1 MQYFESGVWG
11 PAPITKIMIITV
23 HVKPR
28 ARKNAIE
35 WIDDETAKISVT
47 AIAEK
52 GKANDAVI
60 EVLSDDLGVAKSL
73 IEIVRGKTTRI
84 KQVEIK

>member
-1 MQYFESGVWG
+1 MNIHV
-11 PAPITKIMIITV
+11 IITV

-28 ARKNAIE
+28 SRKNSIE

-52 GKANDAVI
+52 GKANDAVM
-60 EVLSDDLGVAKSL
+60 EVLSEDLGVAKSL

-84 KQVEIK
+84 KQVEIKK

>member
-1 MQYFESGVWG
+1 M
-11 PAPITKIMIITV
+11 MITV

-28 ARKNAIE
+28 SRQNSIE
-35 WIDDETAKISVT
+35 WIDEETAKISVI
-47 AIAEK
+47 AAAEK

-60 EVLSDDLGVAKSL
+60 EVLSEDLGVAKSQ

-84 KQVEIK
+84 KHIEIK

>member
-1 MQYFESGVWG
+1 
-11 PAPITKIMIITV
+11 MIITV

-28 ARKNAIE
+28 SRKNSIE

-47 AIAEK
+47 AAAEK
-52 GKANDAVI
+52 GKANEAVI
-60 EVLSDDLGVAKSL
+60 EVLAEDLGVAKSL
-73 IEIVRGKTTRI
+73 IEIVKGKTMRM

>member
-1 MQYFESGVWG
+1 
-11 PAPITKIMIITV
+11 MIITV
-23 HVKPR
+23 HVKPHSR
-28 ARKNAIE
+28 QNKIE

-47 AIAEK
+47 AAPEK

-60 EVLSDDLGVAKSL
+60 EVLSDDLKVAKSL

-84 KQVEIK
+84 KQVEIKNR

>member
-1 MQYFESGVWG
+1 
-11 PAPITKIMIITV
+11 MIVTV

-28 ARKNAIE
+28 SRKNTIE
-35 WIDDETAKISVT
+35 WIDDETTKISVT

-52 GKANDAVI
+52 GKANDAVV
-60 EVLSDDLGVAKSL
+60 EVLSEDLDIAKSR

>member
-1 MQYFESGVWG
+1 
-11 PAPITKIMIITV
+11 MIITV

-28 ARKNAIE
+28 SRQNKIE
-35 WIDDETAKISVT
+35 WIDEETVKISVT

-60 EVLSDDLGVAKSL
+60 EVLSNDLDIAKSR

-84 KQVEIK
+84 KQVEINNVTRE

>member
-1 MQYFESGVWG
+1 
-11 PAPITKIMIITV
+11 MIITV

-28 ARKNAIE
+28 SRKNTIE

-47 AIAEK
+47 AVAEK

-60 EVLSDDLGVAKSL
+60 EVLSENLGIAKSL
-73 IEIVRGKTTRI
+73 VEIVRGKTTRI
-84 KQVEIK
+84 KHVEIKGVSEI

>member
-1 MQYFESGVWG
+1 MF
-11 PAPITKIMIITV
+11 ITV

-28 ARKNAIE
+28 SKQNKIE
-35 WIDDETAKISVT
+35 WLDDETAKISVT

-60 EVLSDDLGVAKSL
+60 EVLSDDLKIAKSL
-73 IEIVRGKTTRI
+73 IEIVRGKTTRM
-84 KQVEIK
+84 KQVEIKNRSSIR

>member
-1 MQYFESGVWG
+1 
-11 PAPITKIMIITV
+11 MIITV

-28 ARKNAIE
+28 SRKNGIE

-60 EVLSDDLGVAKSL
+60 EVLSEELNVAKSL

-84 KQVEIK
+84 KQVEIQKK

>member
-1 MQYFESGVWG
+1 
-11 PAPITKIMIITV
+11 MIVTV

-28 ARKNAIE
+28 SRKNTIE

-60 EVLSDDLGVAKSL
+60 EVLSDDLDIAKSR

>member
-1 MQYFESGVWG
+1 
-11 PAPITKIMIITV
+11 MIITV

-28 ARKNAIE
+28 ARKNSIE
-35 WIDDETAKISVT
+35 WIDNETAKVSVS
-47 AIAEK
+47 AVAEK

-60 EVLSDDLGVAKSL
+60 DLLSEDLKIAKSL

-84 KQVEIK
+84 KQVEIKERAQK

>member
-1 MQYFESGVWG
+1 MNTHV
-11 PAPITKIMIITV
+11 IITV

-28 ARKNAIE
+28 SRKNSVE
-35 WIDDETAKISVT
+35 WVDDETAKISVT

-60 EVLSDDLGVAKSL
+60 EVLAEDLDIAKSR

-84 KQVEIK
+84 KQVEIKDFKRT

>member
-1 MQYFESGVWG
+1 MGSGD
-11 PAPITKIMIITV
+11 PTHNINMIVTV

-28 ARKNAIE
+28 SRQNKIE
-35 WIDDETAKISVT
+35 WIDEETAKISVT

-60 EVLSDDLGVAKSL
+60 DVLSDDLGIAKSL

-84 KQVEIK
+84 KQVEITK

>member
-1 MQYFESGVWG
+1 
-11 PAPITKIMIITV
+11 MIITV

-28 ARKNAIE
+28 SRKNAIE
-35 WIDDETAKISVT
+35 WIDTETAKISVT

-60 EVLSDDLGVAKSL
+60 EVLSDDLGIAKSL

-84 KQVEIK
+84 KQVEIKNR

>member
-1 MQYFESGVWG
+1 
-11 PAPITKIMIITV
+11 MIITV

-28 ARKNAIE
+28 SRKNAIE

-52 GKANDAVI
+52 GKANEAVV
-60 EVLSDDLGVAKSL
+60 EVLAEDLGIAKSCM
-73 IEIVRGKTTRI
+73 EIVRGKTTRI
-84 KQVEIK
+84 KQVEIKKLFEK

>member
-1 MQYFESGVWG
+1 
-11 PAPITKIMIITV
+11 MIITV

-35 WIDDETAKISVT
+35 WIDEETAKISVT
-47 AIAEK
+47 VIAEK

-60 EVLSDDLGVAKSL
+60 EVLSEDLGVAKSL

>member
-1 MQYFESGVWG
+1 
-11 PAPITKIMIITV
+11 MIITV

-28 ARKNAIE
+28 SRENAIE
-35 WIDDETAKISVT
+35 WVDDETAKISVT

-52 GKANDAVI
+52 GKANEAVV
-60 EVLSDDLGVAKSL
+60 EVLSKELKVAKSL

-84 KQVEIK
+84 KHVEIKGVSKI

>member
-1 MQYFESGVWG
+1 MNINVL
-11 PAPITKIMIITV
+11 ITI

-28 ARKNAIE
+28 SRKNSIE

-60 EVLSDDLGVAKSL
+60 EVLSENLGVAKSL
-73 IEIVRGKTTRI
+73 IAVVRGKTTRI
-84 KQVEIK
+84 KQVEVTK